1 MSNTWILEVI
11 EDSQR
16 SFPTCEACSAPAVPA
31 EHDGAIWLE
40 CATLSEHR
48 SRLRRLTSWGHT
60 RKLLVPADEVA
71 AAA

>member
-1 MSNTWILEVI
+1 MSNNWILEVI

-16 SFPTCEACSAPAVPA
+16 GLPVCASCSAPAIPA

-40 CATLSEHR
+40 CSTLSEDR

-60 RKLLVPADEVA
+60 RKLLVAADQIA
-71 AAA
+71 A